1 MSQFRYKARTSSGEA
16 RDGVVEARSPEAAM
30 EALHR
35 ADLVVIEIMPT
46 GGGSLFA
53 RRFSLFGGIHQRD
66 LVVFSR
72 QLATLFQAKVPVIQ
86 SLKTLA
92 VEADNP
98 NFPAVIGE
106 IMDEVSGGSSLAQAM
121 IKHPSVFSRFYTSMI
136 RAGEESGKLEEVFL
150 FLADYLERSYTL
162 TSKAKN
168 ALIYPIFVLVA
179 FIIVIVVMLV
189 TVIPRLAGIFIELG
203 QSLPFYTQA
212 IIWVSIFLQ
221 QWGFIFLILLAVGAV
236 LAWRFSLTPRGRDVV
251 DGLKLK
257 LPLVRGLVNKNS
269 PARLTDNLSTL
280 IVAGIPIIRAL
291 EITSDVVDNNVY
303 RRIIGDATE
312 AVKAGSTISSSFDKF
327 REIPPLVTQMIRI
340 GEESGKL
347 DLILK
352 NAATFY
358 QRDVDNLLENFV
370 SLIEPALI
378 VFLGGGVGILVI
390 AVLVPLYNLA
400 SVL

>member
-1 MSQFRYKARTSSGEA
+1 M
-16 RDGVVEARSPEAAM
+16 VEARSPEAAM

-35 ADLVVIEIMPT
+35 SNLVVIEIVPARGKSPLT
-46 GGGSLFA
+46 GRL
-53 RRFSLFGGIHQRD
+53 SLFGGIRQRD

-98 NFPAVIGE
+98 NFPAVIGG
-106 IMDEVSGGSSLAQAM
+106 IMDEVSGGSSLAQALA
-121 IKHPSVFSRFYTSMI
+121 KHPSVFSRFYVSMI

-150 FLADYLERSYTL
+150 FLADYLERSYTMA
-162 TSKAKN
+162 SKAKN
-168 ALIYPIFVLVA
+168 SLIYPVFVLAA
-179 FIIVIVVMLV
+179 FVVVVIVMLV
-189 TVIPRLAGIFIELG
+189 TVIPRLASIFTELG
-203 QSLPFYTQA
+203 QSVPFYTQA
-212 IIWVSIFLQ
+212 IIWISIFLQ

-257 LPLVRGLVNKNS
+257 LPLVGGLMKKMYL
-269 PARLTDNLSTL
+269 ARLTDNLSTL
-280 IVAGIPIIRAL
+280 IIAGIPIIRAL
-291 EITSDVVDNNVY
+291 EITADVVDNNVY
-303 RRIIGDATE
+303 RRIIGDAGE
-312 AVKAGSTISSSFDKF
+312 SVKAGNTISSSFDKF

-352 NAATFY
+352 NAAAFY
-358 QRDVDNLLENFV
+358 QRDVDNMLENFV

-378 VFLGGGVGILVI
+378 VFLGGGVGLLVI
-390 AVLVPLYNLA
+390 AVLVPLYNIA